1 MNVRQSLINAGLNV
15 FAADLLAES
24 LLQHQEPKKIKFL
37 LPIHRTDCE
46 GWIGVVFTLE
56 PVAIG
61 ADTIGFDPIL
71 LGC

>member
-1 MNVRQSLINAGLNV
+1 MNVRQSLINAGLNS

-24 LLQHQEPKKIKFL
+24 LLKHPEPKRIKFL

-46 GWIGVVFTLE
+46 GWIGVMFTLE
-56 PVAIG
+56 PISTG
-61 ADTIGFDPIL
+61 AETTGFDPIF